1 MDKQY
6 SVNIPLSEYERLV
19 KENQD
24 LRNKVIELSSVNNA
38 FIELLKN
45 KDKTIEELKSENEEL
60 KARIT
65 ELEAN
70 NIQLTKKNESLTIRI
85 DNLETE
91 IKNIK
96 NEKIF
101 AKFVIGIRDLNTYEK
116 LDNKVLNKFEKTIL
130 KRLRYNRISYS
141 HYLDDEFEK
150 QEKEIRRNIL
160 IDKLNNAEP
169 EIIDKFEKI
178 YPGLLDTLKPHLE
191 KRDVILDD
199 ETVIWANNWWEI

>member
-1 MDKQY
+1 
-6 SVNIPLSEYERLV
+6 LV

-60 KARIT
+60 KAQIT

-70 NIQLTKKNESLTIRI
+70 NIQLTKKNESLTTRI

-101 AKFVIGIRDLNTYEK
+101 AKFVIGIRDLNAYEK
-116 LDNKVLNKFEKTIL
+116 LENKVLNKFEKTIL
-130 KRLRYNRISYS
+130 KRLRYNRISYC
-141 HYLDDEFEK
+141 HYLDDEFEQ
-150 QEKEIRRNIL
+150 QEKKYVAIFLL
-160 IDKLNNAEP
+160 IN
-169 EIIDKFEKI
+169 
-178 YPGLLDTLKPHLE
+178 
-191 KRDVILDD
+191 
-199 ETVIWANNWWEI
+199 